1 MNFGNFVIGDDHPP
15 FIIAEVS
22 ANHGGN
28 FQTAL
33 DTILEAKRCGAHAV
47 KIQSYTADTMTLPLS
62 GKDFEVKL
70 DMWKGRNLYELYKEA
85 ETPYEWHQE
94 MFNFARSNDILLFS
108 TPFDETAVELLESLE
123 VPGYKLA
130 SFELTDIPLIER
142 LARTNKPV
150 IFSTG
155 MATLEEI
162 DEAISAFSNL
172 SSAEFS
178 ILHCISGYPTPTEDM
193 NLSVIGSLS
202 ERYGVPIGLSDHSL
216 DNTAAIASVA
226 LGSKIIEK
234 HFVLNNNSKAADA
247 EFSLNPEGLEEL
259 VKKTYSAW
267 LSLGDGEK
275 EISDQELSSRRY
287 RRSLYI
293 ASDLKAGHIVGE
305 EDIIRRRP
313 AIGIEPKYI
322 KDIIG
327 KTVREHVKYG
337 TPVTWDL
344 FTDEK

>member
-1 MNFGNFVIGDDHPP
+1 MNFGNFIIGDNHPP

-28 FQTAL
+28 FETAL
-33 DTILEAKRCGAHAV
+33 ETILEAKRRGAHAV

-85 ETPYEWHQE
+85 ETPFEWHQE
-94 MFNFARSNDILLFS
+94 MFDFARSNDILLFS

-130 SFELTDIPLIER
+130 SFELTDIPLIES

-155 MATLEEI
+155 MATMEEI
-162 DEAISAFSNL
+162 DEAISTFSKL
-172 SSAEFS
+172 SSAKFS

-193 NLSVIGSLS
+193 NLTVICSLS
-202 ERYGVPIGLSDHSL
+202 KRYGVPIGLSDHSL

-226 LGSKIIEK
+226 LGAKIIEK
-234 HFVLNNNSKAADA
+234 HFVLDRNSKAADA

-259 VKKTYSAW
+259 VKKSHSAW
-267 LSLGDGEK
+267 LSLGNGEK
-275 EISDQELSSRRY
+275 EISDRELSSRRY
-287 RRSLYI
+287 RRGLYI
-293 ASDLKAGHIVGE
+293 ASDLEAGHVVRE

-313 AIGIEPKYI
+313 ALGIEPKYFNE
-322 KDIIG
+322 IIG
-327 KTVREHVKYG
+327 KRVRGQVKYG
-337 TPVTWDL
+337 TPVTWEI
-344 FTDEK
+344 FADER